1 MANEKRS
8 TTIHKLSIGL
18 KMSLDEVE
26 EAISAAC
33 REAMMAV
40 RVKAEKTE
48 LARIDIMKNETV
60 IFFRGDRIVADGLKE
75 ILKKK
80 SPEAKIKTIKTTA
93 AALEKAP

>member
-8 TTIHKLSIGL
+8 TTIHKINIGL

-40 RVKAEKTE
+40 RGKVEKTE

-60 IFFRGDRIVADGLKE
+60 VFFRGDRIVADGVKT
-75 ILKKK
+75 ILKNK
-80 SPEAKIKTIKTTA
+80 SPDAKIKIIKTTA
-93 AALEKAP
+93 AALEKVP